1 MKIKVSIFILII
13 TFLTFIITSEINSK
27 KNKTLTTSAA
37 PSVVSPIETEAT
49 NSMAS
54 PDGTKTLTI
63 EKKDNFY
70 TIFVSSNSDGKKV
83 QIFRKEKINSS
94 QLEIPY
100 NTWSPDNIYFFLK
113 ERNSSVDDYLVFQS
127 SGELFFNNL
136 PYLLIQEPFKI
147 NTPNFTIE
155 EVTGWA
161 APNLIIVN
169 TKQNDS
175 DSKVSFWYEV
185 PSQAFIQLG
194 TYFK

>member
-13 TFLTFIITSEINSK
+13 TLLTFFITSELNNK
-27 KNKTLTTSAA
+27 KNRTIKTSAA
-37 PSVVSPIETEAT
+37 PPVITPIETATT
-49 NSMAS
+49 NSMDS
-54 PDGTKTLTI
+54 PDGSKTLTI
-63 EKKDNFY
+63 EKKDKLY
-70 TIFVSSNSDGKKV
+70 TIFVTSNSDGKKT

-100 NTWSPDNIYFFLK
+100 NAWSPDNIYFFLIEK
-113 ERNSSVDDYLVFQS
+113 NAAVDNYLVFQS

-147 NTPNFTIE
+147 NVPNFTIE

-169 TKQNDS
+169 AEQNDS
-175 DSKVSFWYEV
+175 NDKVSFWFEV

>member
-13 TFLTFIITSEINSK
+13 TFLTFFITSELNNK
-27 KNKTLTTSAA
+27 KNRTLKTSAA
-37 PSVVSPIETEAT
+37 PPVITPVETLTT
-49 NSMAS
+49 NSMDS
-54 PDGTKTLTI
+54 PDGSKTLTI
-63 EKKDNFY
+63 EKKENFY
-70 TIFVSSNSDGKKV
+70 TIFVTSNSDGKKV

-100 NTWSPDNIYFFLK
+100 NTWSPDNIYFFLVEK
-113 ERNSSVDDYLVFQS
+113 NAVVDNYLVFQS

-147 NTPNFTIE
+147 NAPNFTIE

-161 APNLIIVN
+161 APYLIIIN
-169 TKQNDS
+169 AKQNDS
-175 DSKVSFWYEV
+175 GNKVSFWFEV
-185 PSQAFIQLG
+185 PSQALIQLG

>member
-13 TFLTFIITSEINSK
+13 TFLTFIFTFEINSK
-27 KNKTLTTSAA
+27 KSKTTKTFAAPPVVTPIEMMSTSA
-37 PSVVSPIETEAT
+37 
-49 NSMAS
+49 MDS
-54 PDGTKTLTI
+54 PDGTKTLTL

-70 TIFVSSNSDGKKV
+70 TIFVTSNSDGKKV

-100 NTWSPDNIYFFLK
+100 NTWSPDNIYFFLVEK
-113 ERNSSVDDYLVFQS
+113 NAAVDNYLVFQS

-147 NTPNFTIE
+147 NAPNFTIE

-161 APNLIIVN
+161 APNLIIIN
-169 TKQNDS
+169 TKQKDS
-175 DSKVSFWYEV
+175 DNKVSFWYEV

>member
-1 MKIKVSIFILII
+1 MKIKISIFILVL
-13 TFLTFIITSEINSK
+13 TLLTFFIASELN
-27 KNKTLTTSAA
+27 KNKNRTFKTSAA
-37 PSVVSPIETEAT
+37 PPVITPIETEST

-83 QIFRKEKINSS
+83 QIFRKQKINSS

-113 ERNSSVDDYLVFQS
+113 EKNASVDDYLVFQS
-127 SGELFFNNL
+127 SGELFSNNL

-147 NTPNFTIE
+147 NAPNFTLE

-169 TKQNDS
+169 AEQNDS
-175 DSKVSFWYEV
+175 GNKVSLWFEV
-185 PSQAFIQLG
+185 PSQALIQLG

>member
-1 MKIKVSIFILII
+1 MKIKISIFILVL
-13 TFLTFIITSEINSK
+13 TLLTFFITSELNNK
-27 KNKTLTTSAA
+27 KNRTLKTSAA
-37 PSVVSPIETEAT
+37 PPVITPTETTTT
-49 NSMAS
+49 NSMDS
-54 PDGTKTLTI
+54 PDGSKTLTI

-70 TIFVSSNSDGKKV
+70 TIFVTSNSDGKKV

-113 ERNSSVDDYLVFQS
+113 EKNASVDDYLVFQS
-127 SGELFFNNL
+127 SGELFSNNL

-147 NTPNFTIE
+147 NAPNFTLE

-169 TKQNDS
+169 AEQNDS
-175 DSKVSFWYEV
+175 ANKVSFWFEV
-185 PSQAFIQLG
+185 PSQALIQLG

>member
-1 MKIKVSIFILII
+1 MKVKVSIFILII
-13 TFLTFIITSEINSK
+13 TLLTFVITFEINNK

-37 PSVVSPIETEAT
+37 PPVISPIETETT
-49 NSMAS
+49 NSMDS

-63 EKKDNFY
+63 EKRDNFY
-70 TIFVSSNSDGKKV
+70 TIFVTSTSDSKKI
-83 QIFRKEKINSS
+83 QIFKKEKINSS

-100 NTWSPDNIYFFLK
+100 NTWSPDNVYFFLK
-113 ERNSSVDDYLVFQS
+113 EKNAAIDNYLVFQS
-127 SGELFFNNL
+127 SGEQFSNNL
-136 PYLLIQEPFKI
+136 SYLSIQEPFKV
-147 NTPNFTIE
+147 NAPNYIIE

-161 APNLIIVN
+161 APNLIIIN

-175 DSKVSFWYEV
+175 ASKVSFWYEV

>member
-1 MKIKVSIFILII
+1 MKIKVLIFILII
-13 TFLTFIITSEINSK
+13 TLLTFFITYGINNK
-27 KNKTLTTSAA
+27 KSQTLTTSAA
-37 PSVVSPIETEAT
+37 PPVITPIETTTT
-49 NSMAS
+49 NSMDS
-54 PDGTKTLTI
+54 PDGSKTLTI

-70 TIFVSSNSDGKKV
+70 TIFVTSNSDGKKT

-100 NTWSPDNIYFFLK
+100 NTWSPDNIYFFLIEK
-113 ERNSSVDDYLVFQS
+113 NAAVDNYLVFQS
-127 SGELFFNNL
+127 SGEFFFNNL
-136 PYLLIQEPFKI
+136 SYLLIQESFKV
-147 NTPNFTIE
+147 NAPNYTIE

-169 TKQNDS
+169 AKQNDS
-175 DSKVSFWYEV
+175 NNKVSFWFEV

>member
-1 MKIKVSIFILII
+1 MKIKISIFILILS
-13 TFLTFIITSEINSK
+13 FLTFFITAELNNK

-37 PSVVSPIETEAT
+37 SPAITPIETETT
-49 NSMAS
+49 NSMDS
-54 PDGTKTLTI
+54 PDGAMTLTI

-70 TIFVSSNSDGKKV
+70 TIFVTSNSDGKKV

-113 ERNSSVDDYLVFQS
+113 EKNASVDDYLVFQS
-127 SGELFFNNL
+127 SGELFLNNL
-136 PYLLIQEPFKI
+136 SYLSIQEAFKLSA
-147 NTPNFTIE
+147 PSFTIE

-161 APNLIIVN
+161 APNLIILN

-175 DSKVSFWYEV
+175 GNKVSFWFEV
-185 PSQAFIQLG
+185 PSLAFIQLG
-194 TYFK
+194 TFFK

>member
-1 MKIKVSIFILII
+1 MKIKISIFILVL
-13 TFLTFIITSEINSK
+13 TFLTFFITSGLNNK
-27 KNKTLTTSAA
+27 KNKTLTISAA
-37 PSVVSPIETEAT
+37 PPVVTPIEIETT
-49 NSMAS
+49 NSMDS

-63 EKKDNFY
+63 EKRDNFY
-70 TIFVSSNSDGKKV
+70 SIFVTSNSDSKKI
-83 QIFRKEKINSS
+83 QIFKKEKINSS

-100 NTWSPDNIYFFLK
+100 NTWSPDNLYFFLK
-113 ERNSSVDDYLVFQS
+113 EKNATIDNYLVFQS

-147 NTPNFTIE
+147 NAPNFTIE